1 MFDYKLNDRIFV
13 ADVYDRDTKI
23 GYIYFKL
30 IIYKGKVYAEEIFS
44 KIIFPIS
51 SEIYRASLYE
61 LVNGTKYQFYVN
73 TFSEL
78 RISNDGNIYGSNISK
93 WKSNLAAKEI
103 NFNDISDY
111 CNGFIHTFDYII
123 KSDEIIKLNE
133 LIRGEES
140 MERYYDN
147 DNNYVTNIEKES
159 IKKVPKSCKEM
170 NSRTNLT
177 NVVGREKEIRDL
189 IKVSCILGKSVI
201 LLGEAG
207 VGKTAIVDGLVNEIN
222 QTNKQFLKDKIVYE
236 LNTGSLL
243 AGTKYRG
250 EFEEKLEDVI
260 KFAQKYNQNV
270 ILFIDEIHT
279 LYNLGRT
286 DDSPIDAINILK
298 SYIEK
303 GEITIIGA
311 TTYEEYDESIARDKA
326 FASRLTINNVKPLD
340 NRNVQLIIM
349 NYILLLERKYNI
361 KVNLTED
368 ELISLTEELI
378 NVAKHQDARYKILP
392 IRIIKRIVES
402 AFAEAIYEEH
412 SGVELEDFISAI
424 LDSNELKLKDKK
436 EYALSIKNKLNSVEP
451 QNNHS
456 QNNKL
461 YVLSSK

>member
-30 IIYKGKVYAEEIFS
+30 IIYKGKVYAEEVSS

-61 LVNGTKYQFYVN
+61 LVNGTKYQFYAN

-93 WKSNLAAKEI
+93 WKSNLATKEV

-189 IKVSCILGKSVI
+189 IKVSGC
-201 LLGEAG
+201 
-207 VGKTAIVDGLVNEIN
+207 
-222 QTNKQFLKDKIVYE
+222 
-236 LNTGSLL
+236 
-243 AGTKYRG
+243 
-250 EFEEKLEDVI
+250 
-260 KFAQKYNQNV
+260 
-270 ILFIDEIHT
+270 
-279 LYNLGRT
+279 
-286 DDSPIDAINILK
+286 
-298 SYIEK
+298 
-303 GEITIIGA
+303 
-311 TTYEEYDESIARDKA
+311 
-326 FASRLTINNVKPLD
+326 
-340 NRNVQLIIM
+340 
-349 NYILLLERKYNI
+349 
-361 KVNLTED
+361 
-368 ELISLTEELI
+368 
-378 NVAKHQDARYKILP
+378 
-392 IRIIKRIVES
+392 
-402 AFAEAIYEEH
+402 
-412 SGVELEDFISAI
+412 
-424 LDSNELKLKDKK
+424 
-436 EYALSIKNKLNSVEP
+436 
-451 QNNHS
+451 
-456 QNNKL
+456 
-461 YVLSSK
+461 

>member
-1 MFDYKLNDRIFV
+1 M
-13 ADVYDRDTKI
+13 
-23 GYIYFKL
+23 
-30 IIYKGKVYAEEIFS
+30 
-44 KIIFPIS
+44 
-51 SEIYRASLYE
+51 
-61 LVNGTKYQFYVN
+61 
-73 TFSEL
+73 
-78 RISNDGNIYGSNISK
+78 
-93 WKSNLAAKEI
+93 
-103 NFNDISDY
+103 
-111 CNGFIHTFDYII
+111 
-123 KSDEIIKLNE
+123 
-133 LIRGEES
+133 
-140 MERYYDN
+140 
-147 DNNYVTNIEKES
+147 
-159 IKKVPKSCKEM
+159 
-170 NSRTNLT
+170 
-177 NVVGREKEIRDL
+177 
-189 IKVSCILGKSVI
+189 
-201 LLGEAG
+201 
-207 VGKTAIVDGLVNEIN
+207 
-222 QTNKQFLKDKIVYE
+222 VYE

-250 EFEEKLEDVI
+250 EFEDKLEDVI

-286 DDSPIDAINILK
+286 EDSPIDAINILK
-298 SYIEK
+298 PYIEK

-326 FASRLTINNVKPLD
+326 FTSRLTINNVKPLD

-349 NYILLLERKYNI
+349 NYVLHLERKYNI
-361 KVNLTED
+361 KVNLTEA

-378 NVAKHQDARYKILP
+378 NVTNHQDARYKILP

-412 SGVELEDFISAI
+412 SRVELEDFISAI

-461 YVLSSK
+461 YVLSTK